1 MSTPNIPI
9 IVKYKGNGEA
19 TKFGIT
25 FPYLEKKSVKVYLRR
40 LDGTEGILDENRFT
54 FEDDTTIVFPVLE
67 GDEILQE
74 GEVLAILRETELGS
88 NFEFDNQR
96 RLFPVEVMNADDRSF
111 YQIQELAYHLERA
124 VKTPVTSQQTAEE
137 LMQSLFDSE
146 KSAKESAI
154 KVENN
159 ANIALSQ
166 SAIISTFIDEA
177 RGYMNDE
184 GYIVVKDD
192 MLLGDESKIRIVAN
206 NIDDVHLAV
215 DAAERAE
222 VAAEKAEAANYRVI
236 IRDWSVE

>member
-9 IVKYKGNGEA
+9 IARYTGNGEA
-19 TKFGIT
+19 TKFGVP
-25 FPYLEKKSVKVYLRR
+25 FPYLEKDNVKVYLKRN
-40 LDGTEGILDENRFT
+40 DGSETILDNSRYLFEN
-54 FEDDTTIVFPVLE
+54 DKTIVFPVLE
-67 GDEILQE
+67 GDKVLQE
-74 GEVLAILRETELGS
+74 GEILAFIRQTELGS
-88 NFEFDNQR
+88 DYEFDNQR
-96 RLFPVEVMNADDRSF
+96 RLFPVEVMNADDRGF

-154 KVENN
+154 KAENN

-184 GYIVVKDD
+184 GFIVVKDD

-236 IRDWSVE
+236 IRDWSV